1 MFRVRRIRVDEG
13 SLLRA
18 MRLAALADAPGD
30 ATTTLDRAVARDDE
44 HWIAAAEANASG
56 SLQATFFAER
66 GETEEPGPAE
76 SGVVG
81 MVGAYANRDGV
92 VNVVGLWTA
101 PGFRQLG
108 VASGLLDA
116 VAVWARDIGAVRLRA
131 QRARPALLRRRG
143 LRGHR
148 IDHAVRAR
156 TRHSPGRARP
166 HHLTP
171 THRKQIGWSREGDAC
186 RWRYRRQPWTSP

>member
-116 VAVWARDIGAVRLRA
+116 VAAWARDIGAMRLRIWVVERNEHA
-131 QRARPALLRRRG
+131 LRFYADEGFEATGSIMPYEPEPA
-143 LRGHR
+143 
-148 IDHAVRAR
+148 I
-156 TRHSPGRARP
+156 
-166 HHLTP
+166 
-171 THRKQIGWSREGDAC
+171 
-186 RWRYRRQPWTSP
+186 RQVELVHTI